1 MRLNDHPHSAMS
13 KSEAPRRD
21 QAISG
26 SAPLD
31 VVDLLVNLSKQ
42 GNRHLRDG
50 ALAQAEKIFQEIL
63 ELEPGNSYALVGLAQ
78 VAKRQ
83 GELAKA
89 IDFYQKCLQLAPYN
103 SVAMLGLA
111 DCYRASNQLA
121 KALALWEK
129 HLELHGKDTA
139 VLTRMADA
147 YRRTK
152 RVEKAKQ
159 AYAAALANNPNSA
172 YALIG
177 LGYLHYELQDYP
189 QALKAWLQAHAL
201 DATQADVR
209 LLTNLGNCHR
219 KLKSFDQGVPYFQR
233 ALELDQGNFFALF
246 GLADCYRGVHRPDQ
260 SLLYWEKILAR
271 DPANKIVLTRAGDAL
286 RQLGQIDAAQA
297 RYLAAL
303 QIGFDCFA
311 AMGLATVL
319 KIQGHYREAL
329 SQLQSVLTDDPANP
343 RLQQLVV
350 DCQQRIDANK

>member
-1 MRLNDHPHSAMS
+1 MS
-13 KSEAPRRD
+13 KPEAPRRD
-21 QAISG
+21 HARTG

-31 VVDLLVNLSKQ
+31 VGNLLVNLSRQ
-42 GNRHLRDG
+42 GNHHLNEG
-50 ALAQAEKIFQEIL
+50 ALAQAEKSFLEIL

-78 VAKRQ
+78 VAKRH
-83 GELAKA
+83 GYLAKA
-89 IDFYQKCLQLAPYN
+89 IGFYQECLRLAPYN

-111 DCYRASNQLA
+111 DCYRANKQLT
-121 KALALWEK
+121 KALSLWEK

-152 RVEKAKQ
+152 HVDQARQ
-159 AYAAALANNPNSA
+159 AYTQALAAEPQNA

-177 LGYLHYELQDYP
+177 LGYLCFEVQSYP
-189 QALKAWLQAHAL
+189 DALKYWSQAHAL
-201 DATQADVR
+201 EATRADVR

-219 KLKSFDQGVPYFQR
+219 KLKSFEQGITFFQR
-233 ALELDQGNFFALF
+233 ALALEQANFFALF
-246 GLADCYRGVHRPDQ
+246 GLADCYRGLHQPEQ
-260 SLLYWEKILAR
+260 SLHYWQQILAC

-286 RQLGQIDAAQA
+286 RHLGQIDAAQA
-297 RYLAAL
+297 RYQAAL

-319 KIQGHYREAL
+319 KIQGHYQEAL
-329 SQLQSVLTDDPANP
+329 TQLQSVLAGDPANP
-343 RLQQLVV
+343 RLQQLVT

>member
-1 MRLNDHPHSAMS
+1 MN
-13 KSEAPRRD
+13 KSEVPRRD
-21 QAISG
+21 HAHTG

-31 VVDLLVNLSKQ
+31 VGDLLVSLSKQ
-42 GNRHLRDG
+42 GNRLLKEG
-50 ALAQAEKIFQEIL
+50 ALTQAEKTFREII

-83 GELAKA
+83 GDLARA
-89 IDFYQKCLQLAPYN
+89 IDCYQRCLQVSPYN

-111 DCYRASNQLA
+111 DCLRASNQLT
-121 KALALWEK
+121 KALTLWEK
-129 HLELHGKDTA
+129 HQELHGQDTA

-152 RVEKAKQ
+152 RMEQARQ
-159 AYAAALANNPNSA
+159 AYTQALAAEPHNA

-177 LGYLHYELQDYP
+177 LGYLCYEVQSYEE
-189 QALKAWLQAHAL
+189 ALKYWSQAHAL
-201 DATQADVR
+201 QATRSDVR

-219 KLKSFDQGVPYFQR
+219 KLKSFAQGVAFFEY
-233 ALELDQGNFFALF
+233 ALQHEPGNFFALF
-246 GLADCYRGVHRPDQ
+246 GLADCYRGMHQPEQ
-260 SLLYWEKILAR
+260 SLHYWQQILAH

-286 RQLGQIDAAQA
+286 RQLGQIDAAQQ

-319 KIQGHYREAL
+319 KIKGQYQAALTHLQGIL
-329 SQLQSVLTDDPANP
+329 GSDPNNV
-343 RLQQLVV
+343 RVQQLIA
-350 DCQQRIDANK
+350 DCRQRIDAGN

>member
-1 MRLNDHPHSAMS
+1 MS
-13 KSEAPRRD
+13 KPEAPCRD
-21 QAISG
+21 QATTG

-31 VVDLLVNLSKQ
+31 VGGLLVNLSKQ
-42 GNRHLRDG
+42 GNRHLREC
-50 ALAQAEKIFQEIL
+50 ALAQAEKTFQEIL

-89 IDFYQKCLQLAPYN
+89 IDFYQKCLRLAPYN

-121 KALALWEK
+121 KSLALWEK

-159 AYAAALANNPNSA
+159 AYAAALANDPNNA

-177 LGYLHYELQDYP
+177 LGYLCFEVQSYP
-189 QALKAWLQAHAL
+189 DALKYWSQAHAL
-201 DATQADVR
+201 EATRADVR

-219 KLKSFDQGVPYFQR
+219 KLKSFDLGVPYFQR

-246 GLADCYRGVHRPDQ
+246 GLADCYRGLHQPEQ
-260 SLLYWEKILAR
+260 SLHYWQQILAR

-297 RYLAAL
+297 RYQAAL

-319 KIQGHYREAL
+319 KIQGHYQEAL
-329 SQLQSVLTDDPANP
+329 TQLQSVLAGDPANP
-343 RLQQLVV
+343 RLQQLVT